1 MKALYYLLQKSKLYQ
16 MEDIHI
22 DYDWRERLVTQEKM
36 QENINSSEK
45 SDAQNTD
52 HQEDHI
58 QGRSDTDEEVNAPSI
73 NTMLD
78 DLHVDNNNMSLTFAP
93 GEGKRPIFHE
103 PLAEYICF
111 PSIFCGQKC
120 PSNNERMYP
129 VQIHELFKYELRS
142 ADTRVA
148 SNTPNIF
155 WKVKHKQIKQI
166 ADKVSLAVCRNKT
179 KGKKITAKMLLD
191 KEQRNNIVKLDE
203 GYYIFRTIRNS
214 PAYFD
219 AKKKDVMAMVRQLGI
234 PTIFYSLSAAD
245 TKWVNLLISLAK
257 LIDDKTYLEEDI
269 AKMTW
274 AQKCRLISPHPAACA
289 RFFNHRVQKFFK
301 HVLQSPHSPFG
312 TIQYYFYRVEFQHTG
327 SPHIHGLAWI
337 KDTPKFDVD
346 SDGDVCSYVDKII
359 SCSNNVPESDL
370 EFLQL
375 QKHKHSKTCRKK
387 VKGQTVC

>member
-1 MKALYYLLQKSKLYQ
+1 MCLTGYTSVYNIEYICLPCKSAIYNGRIPKLSIKNNCGFPPQPDELKLYPVEERIISPLMPFMTIIELPVGGQQALKGSICHVPVDISPTVNSLPRNLEDTETVSVKIKRKKIYKGAVFSENICPNKVMKALYYLLQKSELYQ

-93 GEGKRPIFHE
+93 GEGKWPIFHE

-111 PSIFCGQKC
+111 PSIFCGQKR
-120 PSNNERMYP
+120 PSNNERTYP

-148 SNTPNIF
+148 SNIPNIF

-166 ADKVSLAVCRNKT
+166 ADKVSLAVHRNKT
-179 KGKKITAKMLLD
+179 KGKRITAKMLLRA
-191 KEQRNNIVKLDE
+191 QVS
-203 GYYIFRTIRNS
+203 TS
-214 PAYFD
+214 P
-219 AKKKDVMAMVRQLGI
+219 
-234 PTIFYSLSAAD
+234 
-245 TKWVNLLISLAK
+245 LA
-257 LIDDKTYLEEDI
+257 
-269 AKMTW
+269 
-274 AQKCRLISPHPAACA
+274 
-289 RFFNHRVQKFFK
+289 
-301 HVLQSPHSPFG
+301 
-312 TIQYYFYRVEFQHTG
+312 
-327 SPHIHGLAWI
+327 HG
-337 KDTPKFDVD
+337 
-346 SDGDVCSYVDKII
+346 
-359 SCSNNVPESDL
+359 
-370 EFLQL
+370 
-375 QKHKHSKTCRKK
+375 
-387 VKGQTVC
+387 

>member
-1 MKALYYLLQKSKLYQ
+1 MLSEGVGYSWGFIVVAMYGINSLPRNLEDTETVSVKIKRKKIYKGAVFPENIHPNKVMKALYYLLQKSELYQ

-111 PSIFCGQKC
+111 PSIFCGQKH

-142 ADTRVA
+142 AHTQVA
-148 SNTPNIF
+148 SNIPNIF

-166 ADKVSLAVCRNKT
+166 ADKVSLAVRRNKT

-203 GYYIFRTIRNS
+203 GY
-214 PAYFD
+214 
-219 AKKKDVMAMVRQLGI
+219 
-234 PTIFYSLSAAD
+234 
-245 TKWVNLLISLAK
+245 
-257 LIDDKTYLEEDI
+257 
-269 AKMTW
+269 
-274 AQKCRLISPHPAACA
+274 
-289 RFFNHRVQKFFK
+289 
-301 HVLQSPHSPFG
+301 
-312 TIQYYFYRVEFQHTG
+312 
-327 SPHIHGLAWI
+327 
-337 KDTPKFDVD
+337 
-346 SDGDVCSYVDKII
+346 
-359 SCSNNVPESDL
+359 
-370 EFLQL
+370 
-375 QKHKHSKTCRKK
+375 
-387 VKGQTVC
+387 